1 MLGKLATGMIEDD
14 QLAKEEVELAISR
27 SMMVA
32 KEFEMLLHEI
42 PAPGSIH
49 ERIAPEEIPIS
60 LEPIGVTLPIIPP
73 EVVSEK
79 IEVVLDLPEKVPTPN
94 EAEIAVLSVIHEDET
109 PLELTVPPEE
119 EKREADLLVVELIE
133 NESPHSTSSPHPVV
147 PSSPHPLVP
156 PSPRPE
162 PEEHAAID
170 HEVKKEEHPLFK
182 LTPIKSLKEGMTL
195 NDRYL
200 FQKELFGNDKSRLDE
215 TVADMDRL
223 ANIQEA
229 IAYLKA
235 HFKWMKGE
243 ASEKFI
249 LLVKRRFS
257 EPKG

>member
-27 SMMVA
+27 SRMVTR
-32 KEFEMLLHEI
+32 EFEMLLHEI

-79 IEVVLDLPEKVPTPN
+79 IEVVLDLPEKIPTPN

-133 NESPHSTSSPHPVV
+133 NESPHST
-147 PSSPHPLVP
+147 SSPHPLVP